1 MTHSTYPIN
10 VIFCYHFSWNLKDKP
25 RGKRKEEMLSIELHL
40 QILNEIS
47 PEYSWKDWCW
57 SSNTLATWCK
67 ELTHWERP
75 WCWERVKVAGGE
87 EDDRG
92 WDDWMA
98 SPTWWTQFEQA
109 GIWWWAGK
117 PDVLQS
123 MGLQRVGY
131 HSETELTELTCV
143 KAQRHKVVWP
153 VLELKGQWFLA

>member
-10 VIFCYHFSWNLKDKP
+10 VIFCYHFSWNLKEKP
-25 RGKRKEEMLSIELHL
+25 RGKRKEEMLSRELHL

-75 WCWERVKVAGGE
+75 WCWERLKVAGGE

-109 GIWWWAGK
+109 PGFGDGLGSLMCYSPWGCKESDTTERLNWLNWHVQKPRGIK
-117 PDVLQS
+117 LS
-123 MGLQRVGY
+123 GL
-131 HSETELTELTCV
+131 
-143 KAQRHKVVWP
+143 
-153 VLELKGQWFLA
+153 F